1 MKQTTKKIVTLLL
14 TMATFACTSCGIN
27 NENNR
32 RIKLSV
38 GNWPSVKGGKLDII
52 NNYKEEFE
60 KEYTDVEIIPDTWKF
75 DYQSFYPKAE
85 IGMLPNVFVAAFTE
99 FDKIVDGGHA
109 LDLTY
114 ILKEKGYFVNL
125 NPQIRDLVS
134 KDGKVYA
141 IPYDTYA
148 FGVAYNTEMYEKAGL
163 VEADGTPM
171 QPKTWDELA
180 EFAVKIKEATGI
192 PGFVISTTN
201 KNGGW
206 IFTNIAWSYGVDFME
221 QQSDGRWLATF
232 NTDEMVQ
239 ALQYIKDLKWKYD
252 VLPSNVMIDQDEMLE
267 IFAKGEAGL
276 ALTAN
281 PMTKMAEFGMKPI
294 EYGMMAIP
302 AGPARHVAL
311 VGGAFRCISNQTKE
325 EQVYVALD
333 WINHVGEGYKLDDK
347 VKGTME
353 KDMKTK
359 LDAGYA
365 VGIKVLQFLD
375 KDSEKVVYSNK
386 LIDENYNMKPNAVRL
401 YNESL
406 LNGEIELQMEEP
418 VCAQD
423 LYSLLDNCIQQ
434 VIDDENAD
442 CRAIVEQVNYD
453 FQTNYLDN
461 LDYKK

>member
-1 MKQTTKKIVTLLL
+1 
-14 TMATFACTSCGIN
+14 
-27 NENNR
+27 
-32 RIKLSV
+32 
-38 GNWPSVKGGKLDII
+38 
-52 NNYKEEFE
+52 
-60 KEYTDVEIIPDTWKF
+60 
-75 DYQSFYPKAE
+75 
-85 IGMLPNVFVAAFTE
+85 
-99 FDKIVDGGHA
+99 
-109 LDLTY
+109 
-114 ILKEKGYFVNL
+114 
-125 NPQIRDLVS
+125 
-134 KDGKVYA
+134 
-141 IPYDTYA
+141 
-148 FGVAYNTEMYEKAGL
+148 
-163 VEADGTPM
+163 
-171 QPKTWDELA
+171 
-180 EFAVKIKEATGI
+180 
-192 PGFVISTTN
+192 
-201 KNGGW
+201 
-206 IFTNIAWSYGVDFME
+206 
-221 QQSDGRWLATF
+221 
-232 NTDEMVQ
+232 
-239 ALQYIKDLKWKYD
+239 
-252 VLPSNVMIDQDEMLE
+252 
-267 IFAKGEAGL
+267 
-276 ALTAN
+276 
-281 PMTKMAEFGMKPI
+281 
-294 EYGMMAIP
+294 
-302 AGPARHVAL
+302 
-311 VGGAFRCISNQTKE
+311 
-325 EQVYVALD
+325 VYVALD